1 MALSANL
8 IRHHSGGRDRT
19 HSCHRVPRRARRVA
33 DVRGRLQPACHDACP
48 AENDGN
54 GSSGIGGGG
63 AITDSCLAIAHEVH
77 QHLVRIALYRGRTV
91 RSVSCK

>member
-1 MALSANL
+1 MALSANMV
-8 IRHHSGGRDRT
+8 RHHSDAGDRT
-19 HSCHRVPRRARRVA
+19 HSCVPRRARRVA

-48 AENDGN
+48 AEDDAN
-54 GSSGIGGGG
+54 GSSGIGGGA

-77 QHLVRIALYRGRTV
+77 QHLVRIALYRGTV

>member
-8 IRHHSGGRDRT
+8 VRHHSCGRDRT

-48 AENDGN
+48 AEDTETEAAA
-54 GSSGIGGGG
+54 SV
-63 AITDSCLAIAHEVH
+63 AAAPTDSCLATAHEVYH
-77 QHLVRIALYRGRTV
+77 HLVRIAFYRGRTV
-91 RSVSCK
+91 RSVLCK